1 MRDSNHLRKFLYS
14 IIMDQL
20 ALYGITIVYVCM
32 YEVFVEIYLCCVQQI
47 VLTSY
52 LVKNIVKLYYLAI
65 AKITGM
71 ILIKPY
77 KCF

>member
-1 MRDSNHLRKFLYS
+1 
-14 IIMDQL
+14 MDQL
-20 ALYGITIVYVCM
+20 ALYGITIVYVSM

-77 KCF
+77 KYFCVIICNMMKPYKCF